1 MLIWIRLNIVRTTTG
16 IVNVSLKIDDALKKS
31 LRLWR
36 YMDLAKLISLLETKA
51 IWLARA
57 DTFKDRHEGRF
68 PDEMRMLTE
77 KAYGSFS
84 KDDPSPVKDAD
95 DFQDYLLK
103 NTFVSCWHKNIDEN
117 MVMWEIYGRDTNA
130 IAVQTTVGRIKN
142 SIDSSGLSG
151 YSLLLKPVVYE
162 KSEDAQGVLPYEE
175 CFFRKRPHFA
185 FEEEVRISLDTYS
198 HENPTK
204 GTPYGYGLP
213 ASINDLIESIYVH
226 PDSSEWFVTVVDS
239 IARHYAVHAG
249 VKLGSFGNK

>member
-1 MLIWIRLNIVRTTTG
+1 MNIF
-16 IVNVSLKIDDALKKS
+16 LKIDDTLQKG

-57 DTFKDRHEGRF
+57 DTFRDKHEGRF
-68 PDEMRMLTE
+68 PDEMRTWIE
-77 KAYGSFS
+77 KAYESLP
-84 KDDPSPVKDAD
+84 DDDSSPVKDAD

-130 IAVQTTVGRIKN
+130 VALQTTVGRIKE

-151 YSLLLKPVVYE
+151 HSLLLRPVVYE
-162 KSEDAQGVLPYEE
+162 RSEDVQGLLRYEE

-185 FEEEVRISLDTYS
+185 FEEEVRISLDTYLRV
-198 HENPTK
+198 NPTK
-204 GTPYGYGLP
+204 DTPYGYDLP
-213 ASINDLIESIYVH
+213 VLISMLIESIYVH
-226 PDSSEWFVTVVDS
+226 PDSSEWFLDVVNS
-239 IARHYAVHAG
+239 ITKHYAVHAK
-249 VKLGSFGNK
+249 VKRGTFGNK

>member
-1 MLIWIRLNIVRTTTG
+1 MVRATTG
-16 IVNVSLKIDDALKKS
+16 IVNVYLKIDDTLKERQS

-68 PDEMRMLTE
+68 PDGMRALME
-77 KAYGSFS
+77 KGYKSFPA
-84 KDDPSPVKDAD
+84 DDPSPVKDAD

-130 IAVQTTVGRIKN
+130 IAVQTTVGRINK
-142 SIDSSGLSG
+142 SIDSSRLSG
-151 YSLLLKPVVYE
+151 HSLLLKPVVYE
-162 KSEDAQGVLPYEE
+162 KSADVQGVLLYEE

-198 HENPTK
+198 PANPTK
-204 GTPYGYGLP
+204 NTPYGYGLP
-213 ASINDLIESIYVH
+213 AEINDLIESIYVH
-226 PDSSEWFVTVVDS
+226 PDSPEWFVNVINAITKC
-239 IARHYAVHAG
+239 YAVHAE
-249 VKLGSFGNK
+249 VKRGSYGNK